1 MQITVEFL
9 LKTWYTGIILK
20 ILVCGVMLMRKLE
33 YTFKNDTLFKMLFTK
48 HKDLLKKLVAA
59 LLGIPVQDIQQFVV
73 RNEEMPPEALGEKFC
88 RLDINMMV
96 NSQQIDLEIQVAYEG
111 DYPERV
117 MLYWAREFSTAL
129 PAGENYSMLP
139 RTIIISIIDF
149 KLFNCSEY
157 HSFFQPLEV
166 TRDTLLSDKMGFH
179 FFELKKLPKDI
190 PEDDT
195 LLLWL
200 SLFNAETEE
209 DLEKIKRLEVPEM
222 EQAINAYHTI
232 TASSEFRELE
242 RLREKARHDEAQA
255 LYHAKQEGKQEGI
268 QEGIQKG
275 ASERSIDIAKSMIAD
290 GEPLSKIMHYTGLS
304 LEELEKYSR

>member
-1 MQITVEFL
+1 MP
-9 LKTWYTGIILK
+9 
-20 ILVCGVMLMRKLE
+20 MSKLQ
-33 YTFKNDTLFKMLFTK
+33 YTFKTDILFKMLFVK
-48 HKDLLKKLVAA
+48 HQDLLKKLVAA
-59 LLGIPVQDIQQFVV
+59 LLGIRVQDIQQFVV
-73 RNEEMPPEALGEKFC
+73 CNEEMPPEALGNKFC
-88 RLDINMMV
+88 RLDINMVV
-96 NSQQIDLEIQVAYEG
+96 NSQLIDLEIQVAYEG

-129 PAGENYSMLP
+129 PAGGHYSMLP

-149 KLFNCSEY
+149 KLFDCAEF

-166 TRDTLLSDKMGFH
+166 TRHTLLSDKMGFH

-190 PEDDT
+190 TEDDR

-209 DLEKIKRLEVPEM
+209 DLERIKAMEVPEM
-222 EQAINAYHTI
+222 EQAINAYYTI

-255 LYHAKQEGKQEGI
+255 MHH
-268 QEGIQKG
+268 
-275 ASERSIDIAKSMIAD
+275 RSLEIAKNLMGLGISLDQITQA
-290 GEPLSKIMHYTGLS
+290 TGLT
-304 LEELEKYSR
+304 LEELEKYR